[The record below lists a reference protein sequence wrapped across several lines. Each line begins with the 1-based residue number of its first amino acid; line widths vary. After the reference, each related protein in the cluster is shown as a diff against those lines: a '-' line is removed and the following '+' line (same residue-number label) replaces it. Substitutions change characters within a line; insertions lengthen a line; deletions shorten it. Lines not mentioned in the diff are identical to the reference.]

1 MYKKKIDKEG
11 MEEKITTFMG
21 NTTTPTISEAQKDK
35 CEGLVVES
43 ELLYALK
50 QMKNGSAP
58 GCDGITVEFL
68 KMFWAHIS
76 KLLTLSFNSA
86 FENGNLSS
94 SQRKAVITL
103 IHKGKDLARDNLKNW
118 RPISLTNSDY
128 KLLAKCLA
136 LRLGDV
142 INDVVSGDQVGYI
155 KGRRVSMLLRLI
167 DDVTDQLNVR
177 QKPGLLLT
185 IDYCQA
191 FDRISKD
198 FMIYT
203 FKKFGFGP
211 DFVKWVSVLMAD
223 TKRCV
228 AYCGWLSEYFAVEA
242 GIRQGCPLSPLAFVL
257 AVELLAIK
265 IRQCENIKGLNY
277 WKARN
282 GPLESIIKIALYAD
296 DLTLF
301 LKDEHDMQKD
311 EHDMQQALEILA
323 EFSTFS
329 GLEINRMKSEAMW
342 LGSKQN
348 CTDTFF

>member
-1 MYKKKIDKEG
+1 
-11 MEEKITTFMG
+11 MEERITTFMG
-21 NTTTPTISEAQKDK
+21 STTTPTITAPHKDK
-35 CEGLVVES
+35 CEGVVVES

-68 KMFWAHIS
+68 KMFWTRIS
-76 KLLTLSFNSA
+76 QLLTLSFNSV

-177 QKPGLLLT
+177 QKPGLLFT
-185 IDYCQA
+185 IDYCQG
-191 FDRISKD
+191 FDRIAKD
-198 FMIYT
+198 FMIHT
-203 FKKFGFGP
+203 LKKKKKASF
-211 DFVKWVSVLMAD
+211 
-223 TKRCV
+223 
-228 AYCGWLSEYFAVEA
+228 
-242 GIRQGCPLSPLAFVL
+242 
-257 AVELLAIK
+257 
-265 IRQCENIKGLNY
+265 CEM
-277 WKARN
+277 
-282 GPLESIIKIALYAD
+282 D
-296 DLTLF
+296 
-301 LKDEHDMQKD
+301 
-311 EHDMQQALEILA
+311 
-323 EFSTFS
+323 
-329 GLEINRMKSEAMW
+329 
-342 LGSKQN
+342 
-348 CTDTFF
+348 

>member
-1 MYKKKIDKEG
+1 
-11 MEEKITTFMG
+11 MG
-21 NTTTPTISEAQKDK
+21 STTTPTISAAQKDK
-35 CEGLVVES
+35 CEGVVVES

-50 QMKNGSAP
+50 KKTKKKNGSAP

-68 KMFWAHIS
+68 KMFWTRIS
-76 KLLTLSFNSA
+76 QLLTLSFNSV

-198 FMIYT
+198 FMT
-203 FKKFGFGP
+203 QTLK
-211 DFVKWVSVLMAD
+211 
-223 TKRCV
+223 
-228 AYCGWLSEYFAVEA
+228 
-242 GIRQGCPLSPLAFVL
+242 
-257 AVELLAIK
+257 
-265 IRQCENIKGLNY
+265 N
-277 WKARN
+277 
-282 GPLESIIKIALYAD
+282 IIK
-296 DLTLF
+296 
-301 LKDEHDMQKD
+301 K
-311 EHDMQQALEILA
+311 
-323 EFSTFS
+323 
-329 GLEINRMKSEAMW
+329 
-342 LGSKQN
+342 
-348 CTDTFF
+348 

>member
-1 MYKKKIDKEG
+1 
-11 MEEKITTFMG
+11 MG
-21 NTTTPTISEAQKDK
+21 NTTTPTISAAQKDK
-35 CEGLVVES
+35 CEGVVVES

-68 KMFWAHIS
+68 KMFWARIS
-76 KLLTLSFNSA
+76 KLLTLSFNFA

-103 IHKGKDLARDNLKNW
+103 IHKGKDLSRDNLKNW
-118 RPISLTNSDY
+118 QPISLTNSDY

-136 LRLGDV
+136 LRLGDI
-142 INDVVSGDQVGYI
+142 INDVVSGDQVGYL
-155 KGRRVSMLLRLI
+155 KVCRVSMLLRLI

-198 FMIYT
+198 FMIHT
-203 FKKFGFGP
+203 LKKRGFGP

-223 TKRCV
+223 AKSCV
-228 AYCGWLSEYFAVEA
+228 AYCVEA
-242 GIRQGCPLSPLAFVL
+242 GIRQSCPFSPLAFVL
-257 AVELLAIK
+257 VVELLAIK
-265 IRQCENIKGLNY
+265 MRQCENIKGLNY

-282 GPLESIIKIALYAD
+282 GLLESIIKIAL
-296 DLTLF
+296 
-301 LKDEHDMQKD
+301 
-311 EHDMQQALEILA
+311 
-323 EFSTFS
+323 
-329 GLEINRMKSEAMW
+329 
-342 LGSKQN
+342 
-348 CTDTFF
+348 

>member
-1 MYKKKIDKEG
+1 MVVQRYFFFSSNLYKKKIDKEG
-11 MEEKITTFMG
+11 MEETITTFMG
-21 NTTTPTISEAQKDK
+21 NTTTLTISAAQKDK
-35 CEGLVVES
+35 CEGVVVES

-58 GCDGITVEFL
+58 RCDGITVEFL
-68 KMFWAHIS
+68 KMFWARIS

-103 IHKGKDLARDNLKNW
+103 IHKGKDLVRDNLKNW

-177 QKPGLLLT
+177 QKPGLLLA

-191 FDRISKD
+191 FE
-198 FMIYT
+198 
-203 FKKFGFGP
+203 
-211 DFVKWVSVLMAD
+211 FVD
-223 TKRCV
+223 
-228 AYCGWLSEYFAVEA
+228 LSTE
-242 GIRQGCPLSPLAFVL
+242 
-257 AVELLAIK
+257 
-265 IRQCENIKGLNY
+265 
-277 WKARN
+277 
-282 GPLESIIKIALYAD
+282 
-296 DLTLF
+296 
-301 LKDEHDMQKD
+301 
-311 EHDMQQALEILA
+311 
-323 EFSTFS
+323 
-329 GLEINRMKSEAMW
+329 
-342 LGSKQN
+342 
-348 CTDTFF
+348 